1 MRRKNQRL
9 DKELQIEKRLKVEAS
24 KDYEESKAE
33 IDQLLDENE
42 GIKSKLRSTQY
53 EMECLYDEYNEVVDE
68 HNALIIEKDH
78 QKLEM
83 IMEEAKQVA
92 EMKFSA
98 EKVAL
103 FSEIETYNN
112 KCKALRVECEKW
124 QGQFLKCNNELQQVR
139 CELKESESYRQD
151 DICRLLDEKESRRA
165 DLKAKKTTLASIEKE
180 NEKLVRDLRD
190 KEREIKSFKK
200 YEIVEKDNEAMQV
213 EIADL
218 KSKMEKDSDLQS
230 GNTSME
236 AEIAALKSKIEQKDS
251 DLHSSLKGQDILKA
265 ENNNLKSIL
274 DDQNA
279 ALESALHDAEL
290 LKDQKNELQLRLNE
304 KETYLNS
311 AIQGNSI
318 LQMKNGEM
326 EVEIVNLESAL
337 VENEILKGDNCDL
350 KTNLDGKKMEN
361 AGLVKMNEELKET
374 VEKVKTSLKEASAKE
389 AKAKS
394 ELEDKLRDLARE
406 KMELEESFAEE
417 RGELNEQLD
426 AVLEANAEI
435 GNKCIEL
442 ETKLEETE
450 EAFNDLQALV
460 SEDTAP
466 LATSETAEDAFRE
479 ENEEHQRKIEELS
492 LKLADAEDKIRQ
504 ISEESSGKSQALKN
518 ENRDLSRQVEEASIM
533 VAKNHDQMKKQ
544 LEEIEDLLTIIQE
557 RNHIINHRDAYIDE
571 VTAANDRL
579 KIEVQEMQGVIQE
592 LEENLK
598 PSQNERQ
605 KDQNQQ
611 ECQVKEGLVNEF
623 EQGNMMTSDDKGKEK
638 DAEDDAGKHQAIE
651 GEQEDEEEEEI
662 EEIIEIEEDNTMEQR
677 LVLSIKQF

>member
-9 DKELQIEKRLKVEAS
+9 DKELQIEKRLKVEVS

-151 DICRLLDEKESRRA
+151 DICRLLDEKESLRA

-190 KEREIKSFKK
+190 KEREIKSLKK

-213 EIADL
+213 ELAD
-218 KSKMEKDSDLQS
+218 
-230 GNTSME
+230 
-236 AEIAALKSKIEQKDS
+236 LKSKIEQKDS

-304 KETYLNS
+304 KETNLNS

-374 VEKVKTSLKEASAKE
+374 VEKIKTSLKEASAKE

-450 EAFNDLQALV
+450 EAFNNLQALV

-479 ENEEHQRKIEELS
+479 ENEEHQRKIKELS

-504 ISEESSGKSQALKN
+504 ISEESSGKSQALQN

-571 VTAANDRL
+571 VTAANDKL

-598 PSQNERQ
+598 PSQNEKQ
-605 KDQNQQ
+605 KDKNQQ

-638 DAEDDAGKHQAIE
+638 DAEDDAGRHQAIE
-651 GEQEDEEEEEI
+651 GEQDEEEEEI